1 MLFDLVVLASVG
13 ESAWKGLVSE
23 LSRLTGK
30 TPQII
35 NQILT
40 EANAYDYVPVGEV
53 PATDIEDR
61 VSSLSQYT
69 GLFSS
74 RYDASRFYYFGGSA
88 PHVVGYVQPIGVEE
102 VDEMRREGY
111 AINERVGRLGIEK
124 WGQDMLTG
132 KRGVSMYVTDAD
144 GNAITRL
151 QRIEPTQANSIYTT
165 FNEDFQY
172 DLQRA
177 IHGFN
182 AAIVVMRLT
191 SLSSVIRHYP
201 EPSMK

>member
-1 MLFDLVVLASVG
+1 MCSSDL
-13 ESAWKGLVSE
+13 
-23 LSRLTGK
+23 
-30 TPQII
+30 
-35 NQILT
+35 
-40 EANAYDYVPVGEV
+40 
-53 PATDIEDR
+53 
-61 VSSLSQYT
+61 
-69 GLFSS
+69 
-74 RYDASRFYYFGGSA
+74 
-88 PHVVGYVQPIGVEE
+88 
-102 VDEMRREGY
+102 

-182 AAIVVMRLT
+182 AAIVVLEVDTGRILG
-191 SLSSVIRHYP
+191 LASSPTFDPNLLDYVNYNSSYSADALYGPERPMYNRASQGQYP
-201 EPSMK
+201 LGSVFKTIVMAAALESGLYTVESEMDCPYE